1 MLRTAISIGAKSPMR
16 SSIPLRS
23 GRVTRRVLLKNS
35 TFAKNNMILGDGKW
49 SIILYESFIGHPD
62 ATIFWTPS
70 RI

>member
-1 MLRTAISIGAKSPMR
+1 MNSRLEPRNEGQAEVEFQLAKTGVAVEKLDFR
-16 SSIPLRS
+16 
-23 GRVTRRVLLKNS
+23 
-35 TFAKNNMILGDGKW
+35 KNNMILGDGKW